1 MTLVYC
7 HVDIVASLSML
18 LVEEVSAMV
27 LVSFVAVVVTLVVD
41 NTGGAG
47 GWLCGCGH
55 RHC

>member
-7 HVDIVASLSML
+7 HVDVVALLSML

-27 LVSFVAVVVTLVVD
+27 LVSFVAVVVTLVVN

-47 GWLCGCGH
+47 GRLCSCGH

>member
-27 LVSFVAVVVTLVVD
+27 LVSFVAVIVMLVVN

-47 GWLCGCGH
+47 SRLCGCGH